1 MQVLSELPKVL
12 IERCEAVLRGKGKL
26 IEPLLKALLHF
37 FELVEHLIPELLE
50 ELIAL
55 DLHYPVIL
63 GVKVYLQS
71 LQEVGWFLLHQGP
84 ENALV
89 CLSEVIRL
97 V

>member
-12 IERCEAVLRGKGKL
+12 IESGKAILRGEGEL
-26 IEPLLKALLHF
+26 VEPLLKALLHF

-63 GVKVYLQS
+63 GIKVP
-71 LQEVGWFLLHQGP
+71 FQG
-84 ENALV
+84 V
-89 CLSEVIRL
+89 Q
-97 V
+97 

>member
-1 MQVLSELPKVL
+1 MLSELSKVL
-12 IERCEAVLRGKGKL
+12 IESGEAVLSGEGEL

-63 GVKVYLQS
+63 GVKVSFQGLQ
-71 LQEVGWFLLHQGP
+71 
-84 ENALV
+84 
-89 CLSEVIRL
+89 
-97 V
+97 